1 MNILFLFCSLTN
13 LESESG
19 TYCNLINEFARQGH
33 HVMVSAKGRVISKTQ
48 MVKENGVDVLRI
60 KSHDFT
66 RVSNPIKKALA
77 YQEYVIKQLYY
88 TKKFFSKEKVD
99 LIFSHS
105 IPPELA
111 YVAMGLKKKFDCKFY
126 IHQSDFTW
134 QDAVAFGYFG
144 KKSPVALY
152 YRYWERKAFKLADY
166 IGCPTEGTGEFIRK
180 EYPQLPKE
188 RFHFIPYCQ
197 RDLTVEPNW
206 EIRKLYGLEGK
217 FVCVYGGSVGA
228 AQRIEHM
235 VELAELCQEYDDI
248 RFVLLGRGNYLDTIK
263 QMVKEKHLKNFVFI
277 DFMPQEQYLRF
288 LATCDTGLIILNE
301 KTGSPNFPS
310 KTMSYLSMG
319 IPVLAAVDYVTD
331 FGRFLEDNNAGLWAY
346 SDNPAALKEKLLK
359 YYQSDIF
366 RNEVKK
372 NGRNVYEELM
382 TPEKVYKSII
392 KSL

>member
-1 MNILFLFCSLTN
+1 MNILFLFCSLPN
-13 LESESG
+13 LDSDLG
-19 TYCNLINEFARQGH
+19 IYCNLINEFVKHGQ
-33 HVMVSAKGRVISKTQ
+33 HVIVSAKAYNASRTHL
-48 MVKENGVDVLRI
+48 VKENGIDVLRI
-60 KSHDFT
+60 KSHEFT

-88 TKKFFSKEKVD
+88 TKKVFGKEKVD

-105 IPPELA
+105 LPPELA
-111 YVAMGLKKKFDCKFY
+111 YVVKGLKKHFACKFY

-134 QDAVAFGYFG
+134 QDAVALGYFH
-144 KKSPVALY
+144 KSNPVALY
-152 YRYWERKAFKLADY
+152 YRYWERKVFELADY
-166 IGCPTEGTGEFIRK
+166 IGCPTEGTVDFIRK
-180 EYPQLPKE
+180 EYPQLPIE
-188 RFHFIPYCQ
+188 RFHVIPYCQ
-197 RDLTVEPNW
+197 RDITVEPNW
-206 EIRKLYGLEGK
+206 EIREQYGLKGK

-235 VELAELCQEYDDI
+235 VELAELCQEYDEI
-248 RFVLLGRGNYLDTIK
+248 RFVLLGRGNYLDSIK
-263 QMVKEKHLKNFVFI
+263 QMVNEKNLKNFVFI
-277 DFMPQEQYLRF
+277 DFMPQDQYLSF
-288 LATCDTGLIILNE
+288 LSTCDTGLIILNE

-331 FGRFLEDNNAGLWAY
+331 FGCFLEKKNAGLWAY
-346 SDNPAALKEKLLK
+346 SDDTVSLKEKLLK

-366 RNEVKK
+366 RNEIKN

-382 TPEKVYKSII
+382 TPEKVYNSII